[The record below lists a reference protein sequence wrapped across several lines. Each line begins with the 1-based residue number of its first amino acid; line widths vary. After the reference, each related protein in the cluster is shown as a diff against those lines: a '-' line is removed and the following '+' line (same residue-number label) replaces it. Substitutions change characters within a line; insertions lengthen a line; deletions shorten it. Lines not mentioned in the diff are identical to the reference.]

1 MAKKGLVGSYVPSQ
15 LTIAISHPQTNSN
28 FILAG
33 YTEDSII
40 SVERE
45 NPTWESTEGADGYH
59 QRTHRLSKTVRITV
73 SLLQV
78 SEYNDFLSGLVM
90 YDENDLRGGGLFT
103 CTVADKSGRSYAMS
117 NQAYVVE
124 PSSYESS
131 QTATSRDWVIVL
143 PYADHYIGGNVPI
156 TVEQQEQLAR
166 LGVVIEDDWIRG

>member
-1 MAKKGLVGSYVPSQ
+1 MAKKGIVGSYVPSQ
-15 LTIAISHPQTNSN
+15 ITIAISHPQTNSN
-28 FILAG
+28 FILGG
-33 YTEDSII
+33 YGSDSII

-59 QRTHRLSKTVRITV
+59 QRTHRLSKTIRITV

-78 SEYNDFLSGLVM
+78 SEYNDFLSGLVL

-117 NQAYVVE
+117 TQAYVIE

-131 QTATSRDWVIVL
+131 QSATTRDWIIVL
-143 PYADHYIGGNVPI
+143 PYADHYLGGNGQI
-156 TVEQQEQLAR
+156 TTEQQEQLAR
-166 LGVVIEDDWIRG
+166 LGINIEDDWVMG

>member
-1 MAKKGLVGSYVPSQ
+1 MAKKGIVGSYVPSQ

-28 FILAG
+28 FILGG
-33 YTEDSII
+33 YGSDSII

-59 QRTHRLSKTVRITV
+59 QRTHRLSKTIRITV
-73 SLLQV
+73 TLLQV
-78 SEYNDFLSGLVM
+78 SEYNDFLSGLVA

-117 NQAYVVE
+117 NQAYVIE

-131 QTATSRDWVIVL
+131 QSATTRDWVIVL
-143 PYADHYIGGNVPI
+143 PYADHYIGGNGMLTPD
-156 TVEQQEQLAR
+156 QQEQLAR
-166 LGVVIEDDWIRG
+166 LGVNIDDDWVMG